1 MRPARDARRARA
13 RPRDG
18 RRRAGS
24 GRAGLRARANASSRS
39 VGALVGDEFARA
51 RERTRG
57 ATTTMMTVM
66 TTVMTTTARAGRGRP
81 ASGVARRS
89 ATALFSTPSRVGS
102 AAAAARA
109 VSAET
114 SGRVGVYDEPETY
127 ELAFGFRDFDAEV
140 AFLRECVRKH
150 GAYGARGMGA
160 DENRALTSLLELGAG
175 PAWHSVAAA
184 RLGVQAVALDASAA
198 MRAHVLSKLQALGD
212 DAPRNIRVVDGDMRE
227 IDLEPMT
234 KPEGGFDCATML
246 LGTAA
251 HLLTQEDAVRC
262 LSAVRRS
269 LKKGGIFVVELEHP
283 WDLFSGDLSRGESDA
298 WDRVDA
304 ERGLKVF
311 VEWGREGDN
320 FDIETQVYERTVT
333 LTLMTHDP
341 KDDDESG
348 APSVKGEVIKTVEE
362 VVACKIFTAPEFV
375 ALAAAAGLTSVAV
388 YGDMDT
394 RMPLDDKD
402 AHNMVMVFR
411 RDD

>member
-1 MRPARDARRARA
+1 MRPARVRARA
-13 RPRDG
+13 SARRTATRAIG
-18 RRRAGS
+18 RRES
-24 GRAGLRARANASSRS
+24 SRAREFVVAFGRCARRR
-39 VGALVGDEFARA
+39 DEFARA
-51 RERTRG
+51 KERRRG
-57 ATTTMMTVM
+57 ATTTMMTTVM
-66 TTVMTTTARAGRGRP
+66 TTVMTTTARAGTRGRP
-81 ASGVARRS
+81 ASGIARRS
-89 ATALFSTPSRVGS
+89 AYALFSTPSRVGS
-102 AAAAARA
+102 SAAAARA
-109 VSAET
+109 TEAET

-127 ELAFGFRDFDAEV
+127 ALAFGFRDFDAEV

-184 RLGVQAVALDASAA
+184 SLGVQAVALDASAA

-262 LSAVRRS
+262 LSAVRRN

-394 RMPLDDKD
+394 RMPLDDEN

>member
-1 MRPARDARRARA
+1 MAFMRHAA
-13 RPRDG
+13 
-18 RRRAGS
+18 
-24 GRAGLRARANASSRS
+24 
-39 VGALVGDEFARA
+39 
-51 RERTRG
+51 
-57 ATTTMMTVM
+57 TTMMTTVM
-66 TTVMTTTARAGRGRP
+66 AATVMTTTVTATRVGRGRP
-81 ASGVARRS
+81 ARAFARGRGTRVSGAS
-89 ATALFSTPSRVGS
+89 SSSTSSSTSTSTSV
-102 AAAAARA
+102 RA

-114 SGRVGVYDEPETY
+114 SGRGGVYDEPETY
-127 ELAFGFRDFDAEV
+127 ELAFGFRDFDAEI

-160 DENRALTSLLELGAG
+160 DEDRAMTSLLELGAG
-175 PAWHSVAAA
+175 PAWHSLAAA
-184 RLGVQAVALDASAA
+184 RGGVQAVALDSSAA
-198 MRAHVLSKLQALGD
+198 MRAHVQSKIYAMGD
-212 DAPRNIRVVDGDMRE
+212 DAPRSIRVVDGDMRE
-227 IDLEPMT
+227 INLEPMM

-251 HLLTQEDAVRC
+251 HLLTHEDAARC
-262 LSAVRRS
+262 LRAVRRN

-304 ERGLKVF
+304 ARGLKVF

-333 LTLMTHDP
+333 LTLMTHDAN
-341 KDDDESG
+341 DDDNDDTG
-348 APSVKGEVIKTVEE
+348 APSVKGDVIKTVEE

-375 ALAAAAGLTSVAV
+375 ALASAAGLTSVAV
-388 YGDMDT
+388 YGDMNT
-394 RMPLDDKD
+394 EMPLDDEN